1 MEKDRVLELLEAA
14 DWRNIILRLTR
25 HAIWRFRR
33 YSWKSGM
40 PKGNSPED
48 VAISAIE
55 KVFDGTRNWDPDKY
69 SDLLKHLIWIVN
81 SDIEHLFS
89 SLEHQKTGR
98 MPVLKN
104 NKDTEVDSSEMVH
117 EHPHS
122 MSEKVLTPEEELIAE
137 QDRKSENGLI
147 DDLRAAV
154 KGDDDLE
161 LLLLCFEEGI
171 DKPQTIAAEFD
182 WEVEKVY
189 NLKKR
194 LLRRALKIGKDS
206 RMKEE

>member
-1 MEKDRVLELLEAA
+1 MEKDRVLELLKAA
-14 DWRNIILRLTR
+14 DWRSIILRLTH

-48 VAISAIE
+48 IAISAIE

-69 SDLLKHLIWIVN
+69 PDLLKHLIWIVN
-81 SDIEHLFS
+81 SDIDHLFS
-89 SLEHQKTGR
+89 SLEHRRTGR
-98 MPVLKN
+98 MPVLKD
-104 NKDTEVDSSEMVH
+104 NKDTEVDLSEMAH

-122 MSEKVLTPEEELIAE
+122 ISEKVLTPEEELIAE
-137 QDRKSENGLI
+137 QDRKLKNRLI
-147 DDLRAAV
+147 DDIHTAV

-171 DKPQTIAAEFD
+171 DKPQTIATEFE

-189 NLKKR
+189 NLKKK
-194 LLRRALKIGKDS
+194 LLRRALKIGKNV